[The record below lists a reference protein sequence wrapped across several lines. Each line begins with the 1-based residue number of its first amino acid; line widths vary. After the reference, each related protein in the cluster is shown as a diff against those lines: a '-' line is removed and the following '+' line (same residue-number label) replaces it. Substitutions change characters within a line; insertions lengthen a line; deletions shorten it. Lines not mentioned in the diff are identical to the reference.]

1 VPEVVNAA
9 VEGFARDW
17 WQQQRLADTGMSLA
31 QIVLEYQFQVCR
43 YIVERL
49 RSPDTP
55 EEVRD
60 AFAMRG
66 LPNLGVV
73 LKSTDAMT
81 VAISA
86 GTPAQMPVEQ
96 PTSSAPAPN
105 VSSVLE
111 AYRVAGKLPQ

>member
-1 VPEVVNAA
+1 MGKRSAPPATLPEVVNAA

-17 WQQQRLADTGMSLA
+17 WEQQRLADTGMSLA
-31 QIVLEYQFQVCR
+31 QVVLEYQFQVCR

-49 RSPDTP
+49 RNPDTP
-55 EEVRD
+55 AEVRD

-73 LKSTDAMT
+73 LKSTDAA
-81 VAISA
+81 VVLSSGA
-86 GTPAQMPVEQ
+86 GA
-96 PTSSAPAPN
+96 AAAN